1 VRESF
6 LELVRCPEC
15 RAPLD
20 PRDLWQI
27 EGDELLE
34 GGLACPCGQRYPVID
49 GVARLLPA
57 SGALSVE
64 RRHPAFFAEHPEYR
78 RASGVSHSPAQP
90 PPQRERAWEA
100 AATQL
105 REASGRAGWILDV
118 GDGRMAEICARAGA
132 DAVALALGDAVEA
145 AVTRARKDFA
155 VVEGDL
161 RMPPF
166 ADEAFDLVT
175 GLGALPHTPRPREAL
190 RRLVTLVKPGG
201 WLQADLCK
209 SYRDEGG
216 VKRAAVRAL
225 EAARVVT
232 TRVPGRWLTMAPRR
246 LHDLLALPV
255 EHRGTRDDL
264 RRWLAQAGLE
274 EVRVDDLGDWVACGR
289 RPAARAA
296 EPAPPPEVRGRRLAI
311 VS

>member
-1 VRESF
+1 MRESL
-6 LELVRCPEC
+6 LERVRCPEC
-15 RAPLD
+15 RARLQLK
-20 PRDLWQI
+20 DLWQI
-27 EGDELLE
+27 EGDDLLE
-34 GGLACPCGQRYPVID
+34 GGLACPCGQRYPVIE

-57 SGALSVE
+57 SGALAVE
-64 RRHPAFFAEHPEYR
+64 RRHPAFFAKHPEYR
-78 RASGVSHSPAQP
+78 RAGSIRHSPAQSP
-90 PPQRERAWEA
+90 PERERAWEA
-100 AATQL
+100 AASQL
-105 REASGRAGWILDV
+105 PDASGRAGWILDA
-118 GDGRMAEICARAGA
+118 GDGRMAEIYARAGA

-145 AVTRARKDFA
+145 SVARARKNFA

-190 RRLVTLVKPGG
+190 RRLVALVKPGG

-209 SYRDEGG
+209 SYEDEGG
-216 VKRAAVRAL
+216 IRRAAVRVL

-232 TRVPGRWLTMAPRR
+232 TRVPGRWLSMAPRR
-246 LHDLLALPV
+246 LRDLLAVPV
-255 EHRGTRDDL
+255 EHRGTREDL
-264 RRWLAQAGLE
+264 RGWLAQAGLE

-289 RPAARAA
+289 KPAARAA
-296 EPAPPPEVRGRRLAI
+296 EPAPLEVRGRRLAI